1 MIGASMKKWLV
12 KFYPTILVLLVGL
25 FLTSSLLRPG
35 WYLSHDGIFHIY
47 RTEEALSMLKLGHFP
62 LRWAGNF
69 DQGFGIPL
77 FSFVY
82 PLPYYLSATLS
93 VALGAMWSLKAT
105 TITSYIL
112 GGLGMYLLL
121 SSRGKSFGLFG
132 ALIFLLTPYQFLNIF
147 VRGTIGET
155 LAIGLMPWVLYSYQ
169 NLKKNHN
176 KLKWYHPLPLAGVL
190 LAHNFLGIL
199 FATFLFGYMMM
210 DRVSLKRSLTSLFI
224 SLGISAF
231 FVLPMILQKNL
242 LYSFEYKDLTFR
254 FDQHFVTL
262 KQLFYSKWDYWYSMP
277 GENDGMSFQLG
288 IAQLSLAVLGMIA
301 ILVKSHTTSNLYLV
315 LAYLGTVFLMHSKS
329 YFIWNSLP
337 LLQSVQFPWRF
348 LFMPL
353 IITPLLATTALTSI
367 KSQKVRIL
375 IMISFLILGFVNIRN
390 YLNPMKFLDNIEF
403 TDLYRLYINK
413 TSTTF
418 RTEILPKWS
427 GHAERFKT
435 DELLVNSG
443 NMTIDALTHDPL
455 KINATIN
462 NKPDSSE
469 GRVTILRNYYP
480 GWRVTMDK
488 GKRIEVQ
495 PTVDGMIMLKP
506 ELGVHNYEIKMSSTP
521 VELFSNTVSLLS
533 VLTLGYLWYKNK
545 KNLNSTA
552 KSK

>member
-1 MIGASMKKWLV
+1 MIGTSMRKWLS
-12 KFYPTILVLLVGL
+12 KYYPIIIVAVAGL
-25 FLTSSLLRPG
+25 FLTSNLLRPG

-82 PLPYYLSATLS
+82 PLPYYLSSVLS
-93 VALGAMWSLKAT
+93 FLIGAMWSLK
-105 TITSYIL
+105 TITIAAYIL
-112 GGLGMYLLL
+112 GGIGMYMLL
-121 SSRGKSFGLFG
+121 SVRGRSFGLFG

-147 VRGTIGET
+147 VRGTLGET

-169 NLKKNHN
+169 NLKKNNH
-176 KLKWYHPLPLAGVL
+176 KLRWYHPLPLAGVL

-199 FATFLFGYMMM
+199 FAAFLFGYMLM
-210 DRVSLKRSLTSLFI
+210 DRASLKRSLASLFI
-224 SLGISAF
+224 SLGLSAF
-231 FVLPMILQKNL
+231 FILPMILQKNL

-254 FDQHFVTL
+254 YDQHFVTL
-262 KQLFYSKWDYWYSMP
+262 KQLLYSKWDYWYSMP

-288 IAQLSLAVLGMIA
+288 IAHIILA
-301 ILVKSHTTSNLYLV
+301 ILGIAAIFGKHRTTANLYLV
-315 LAYLGTVFLMHSKS
+315 LAYFGTVYLMHSKS

-353 IITPLLATTALTSI
+353 ILTPLLASNFITLI
-367 KSQKVRIL
+367 KSKNIRYIL
-375 IMISFLILGFVNIRN
+375 MLGLIILAFVNIRN
-390 YLNPMKFLDNIEF
+390 YRNPQQFMDNKEY
-403 TDLYRLYINK
+403 TDLYRLYYNK

-427 GHAERFKT
+427 VPHERYKT
-435 DELLVNSG
+435 DEILVNSG
-443 NMTIDALTHDPL
+443 NMTIDALSHDPL
-455 KINATIN
+455 KINVTIN

-469 GRVTILRNYYP
+469 GRVTLLRNYYP
-480 GWRVTMDK
+480 GWTVTMDNTK
-488 GKRIEVQ
+488 KIAIS
-495 PTVDGMIMLKP
+495 PTEDGMIMLKP

-521 VELFSNTVSLLS
+521 LELLSNTISSLSILI
-533 VLTLGYLWYKNK
+533 LGYLWYKNK
-545 KNLNSTA
+545 KAMPLKA

>member
-1 MIGASMKKWLV
+1 MIGTSMKKWLS
-12 KFYPTILVLLVGL
+12 KYYPTIIVLLVGL

-105 TITSYIL
+105 TIASYVL

-121 SSRGKSFGLFG
+121 SSRGRSFGLFG

-169 NLKKNHN
+169 NLKKNNH

-199 FATFLFGYMMM
+199 FATFLFGYMLM
-210 DRVSLKRSLTSLFI
+210 DRSSLKRSLASLFI
-224 SLGISAF
+224 SLGLSAF

-262 KQLFYSKWDYWYSMP
+262 KQLLYSKWDYWYSMP
-277 GENDGMSFQLG
+277 GEDDGMSFQLG
-288 IAQLSLAVLGMIA
+288 ISHLTLA
-301 ILVKSHTTSNLYLV
+301 ILGILAIIWKSRNSINLYLIF
-315 LAYLGTVFLMHSKS
+315 AYLGTVFLMHGKS

-353 IITPLLATTALTSI
+353 ILTPLLASNFITLI
-367 KSQKVRIL
+367 KSKNLRY
-375 IMISFLILGFVNIRN
+375 FLMSCFIVLAFINIRN
-390 YLNPMKFLDNIEF
+390 YRNPMKFLDNVEF
-403 TDLYRLYINK
+403 TDLYRLYYNK

-427 GHAERFKT
+427 GPKERFKT

-443 NMTIDALTHDPL
+443 NMTIDALSHDPL
-455 KINATIN
+455 KINVTIN
-462 NKPDSSE
+462 NKPDSSD

-480 GWRVTMDK
+480 GWTVTMDDTK
-488 GKRIEVQ
+488 KIKIS
-495 PTVDGMIMLKP
+495 PTEDGMIMLKP

-521 VELFSNTVSLLS
+521 VELFSNAASLLS
-533 VLTLGYLWYKNK
+533 ILTLGYLWYTNK
-545 KNLNSTA
+545 KNLNSTV

>member
-1 MIGASMKKWLV
+1 MIGTSMKNWLR
-12 KFYPTILVLLVGL
+12 KYTFQLIVLIVGL

-47 RTEEALSMLKLGHFP
+47 RTEEALSMLKLGHLP

-82 PLPYYLSATLS
+82 PLPYYLSSILS
-93 VALGAMWSLKAT
+93 VVLGAMWSLKAV
-105 TITSYIL
+105 TIAAYIF

-121 SSRGKSFGLFG
+121 SYRGRSFGLFG
-132 ALIFLLTPYQFLNIF
+132 ALIFFLTPYQFLNIF
-147 VRGTIGET
+147 VRGTLGET

-169 NLKKNHN
+169 NLGRINN
-176 KLKWYHPLPLAGVL
+176 KLRWYHPLPLAGVL

-199 FATFLFGYMMM
+199 FSAFMFGYMLTNKS
-210 DRVSLKRSLTSLFI
+210 SLKRALLSLFI
-224 SLGISAF
+224 SFGISSF
-231 FVLPMILQKNL
+231 FIIPMITQKNL

-254 FDQHFVTL
+254 YDQHFVTL
-262 KQLFYSKWDYWYSMP
+262 KQLIYSKWDYWYSMP
-277 GENDGMSFQLG
+277 GDNDGMSFQLG
-288 IAQLSLAVLGMIA
+288 LSQIILSLLGIFA
-301 ILVKSHTTSNLYLV
+301 IIWKFPTLSNLYLI
-315 LAYLGTVFLMHSKS
+315 LAYLGTLFLMHSKS
-329 YFIWNSLP
+329 YFIWDSLP

-353 IITPLLATTALTSI
+353 ILTPLLATQALRLI
-367 KSQKVRIL
+367 KSKKIRYLLMVLLVIL
-375 IMISFLILGFVNIRN
+375 AFINIRN
-390 YLNPMKFLDNIEF
+390 YRNPQQFLDNKEY
-403 TDLYRLYINK
+403 TDLYRLYYNK

-427 GHAERFKT
+427 VPHERYKN

-443 NMTIDALTHDPL
+443 NMTIDSLTHGPL
-455 KINATIN
+455 QINVTIN

-480 GWRVTMDK
+480 GWVVTMDGNK
-488 GKRIEVQ
+488 TIPIE
-495 PTVDGMIMLKP
+495 PTEDGMIMLKP
-506 ELGVHNYEIKMSSTP
+506 ELGIHNYEIRMSSTP
-521 VELFSNTVSLLS
+521 VELISNTVSLLF
-533 VLTLGYLWYKNK
+533 VLSLGYLWYTNK
-545 KNLNSTA
+545 KSLIFKA

>member
-1 MIGASMKKWLV
+1 MKRLLLKY
-12 KFYPTILVLLVGL
+12 YPILLVLIAGL
-25 FLTSSLLRPG
+25 FLTSSLLKPG

-93 VALGAMWSLKAT
+93 VILGTMWSLKLV
-105 TITSYIL
+105 TILAYLL
-112 GGLGMYLLL
+112 GGTGMYYLL
-121 SSRGKSFGLFG
+121 SVYGRSFGIFG

-155 LAIGLMPWVLYSYQ
+155 LAIGLMPWVLYSYH
-169 NLKKNHN
+169 NLKKNGT
-176 KLKWYHPLPLAGVL
+176 KLLWYHPIPLALVL
-190 LAHNFLGIL
+190 LSHNFLGIL
-199 FATFLFGYMMM
+199 FSAFLLGYMLT
-210 DRVSLKRSLTSLFI
+210 DKDSIKRSLMSLFL
-224 SLGISAF
+224 SLSLSAF
-231 FVLPMILQKNL
+231 FILPMIIQKNL

-262 KQLFYSKWDYWYSMP
+262 KQLLYSKWDYWYSMP
-277 GENDGMSFQLG
+277 GDNDGMSFQLG
-288 IAQLSLAVLGMIA
+288 IAQLTLAALSIITIVWKRWSLA
-301 ILVKSHTTSNLYLV
+301 NLYLI
-315 LAYLGTVFLMHSKS
+315 LAYVGTVFLMHSKS
-329 YFIWNSLP
+329 FFIWDSLP

-353 IITPLLATTALTSI
+353 ILTPLLSVFLLKQFKSKKLRHSLMLLSI
-367 KSQKVRIL
+367 IL
-375 IMISFLILGFVNIRN
+375 SFINIRN
-390 YLNPMKFLDNIEF
+390 YRNPQQFLDNTEY
-403 TDLYRLYINK
+403 TDLYRLYYNK

-427 GHAERFKT
+427 VPHERYKN

-443 NMTIDALTHDPL
+443 NMTIDKLTHDPL
-455 KINATIN
+455 KIIATIN

-469 GRVTILRNYYP
+469 GRLTILRNYYP
-480 GWRVTMDK
+480 GWTVTMDK
-488 GKRIEVQ
+488 VKDIPIE
-495 PTVDGMIMLKP
+495 PTPDGMIMLKP
-506 ELGVHNYEIKMSSTP
+506 ELGVHEYEIAIRSTW
-521 VELFSNTVSLLS
+521 VERLSNTVSALALLA
-533 VLTLGYLWYKNK
+533 LGYLWYTNK
-545 KNLNSTA
+545 KILRSKA

>member
-1 MIGASMKKWLV
+1 MKKWLS
-12 KFYPTILVLLVGL
+12 KFYPTIIVLFAGL

-82 PLPYYLSATLS
+82 PLPYYISATLS
-93 VALGAMWSLKAT
+93 VALGAIWSLKAT
-105 TITSYIL
+105 TIASYIL
-112 GGLGMYLLL
+112 GGIGMYLLL
-121 SSRGKSFGLFG
+121 SSRGRSFGLFG

-169 NLKKNHN
+169 NLKKNNH
-176 KLKWYHPLPLAGVL
+176 KLSWYHPIPLAGVL

-199 FATFLFGYMMM
+199 FTAFLFGYMIM
-210 DRVSLKRSLTSLFI
+210 DRATFKRSLASLFI
-224 SLGISAF
+224 SLGLSAF

-242 LYSFEYKDLTFR
+242 LYSFKYKDLTFR

-262 KQLFYSKWDYWYSMP
+262 KQLLYSKWDYWYSIP
-277 GENDGMSFQLG
+277 GDNDGMSFQLG
-288 IAQLSLAVLGMIA
+288 IAQLILA
-301 ILVKSHTTSNLYLV
+301 ILGIFVILFKSRKPGNLYLV
-315 LAYLGTVFLMHSKS
+315 LAYLGTIFLMHYKS

-337 LLQSVQFPWRF
+337 LLQSIQFPWRF

-353 IITPLLATTALTSI
+353 ILTPLFSVIVLNLV
-367 KSQKVRIL
+367 KPKQLRYF
-375 IMISFLILGFVNIRN
+375 IMLLFLILAFVNIRN
-390 YLNPMKFLDNIEF
+390 YRSPQGFFNNKDY
-403 TDLYRLYINK
+403 TDLYRLYYNK

-427 GHAERFKT
+427 VPHERYKT
-435 DELLVNSG
+435 DEILVNSG
-443 NMTIDALTHDPL
+443 NMTIDAITHDPL
-455 KINATIN
+455 KINVIIN

-469 GRVTILRNYYP
+469 GKVTILRNYYP
-480 GWRVTMDK
+480 GWTVTMDNRK
-488 GKRIEVQ
+488 KIEIT
-495 PTVDGMIMLKP
+495 PTEDGMILLKP

-521 VELFSNTVSLLS
+521 IELFSNIVSLIS
-533 VLTLGYLWYKNK
+533 MLTLGYLWYKNK
-545 KNLNSTA
+545 ENSSSTV
-552 KSK
+552 K

>member
-1 MIGASMKKWLV
+1 MKS
-12 KFYPTILVLLVGL
+12 LLRKYSIQLGIVFFGL
-25 FLTSSLLRPG
+25 FLVSSLFKSG

-82 PLPYYLSATLS
+82 PLPYYLSSILS
-93 VALGAMWSLKAT
+93 VAIGAMWSLKAI
-105 TITSYIL
+105 TITSYIF

-147 VRGTIGET
+147 VRGTLGET

-169 NLKKNHN
+169 NLKKINN
-176 KLKWYHPLPLAGVL
+176 KLRWYHPLPLAVVL

-199 FATFLFGYMMM
+199 FAAFMFGYMLT
-210 DRVSLKRSLTSLFI
+210 DKASLKRALASLLI
-224 SLGISAF
+224 SFGISAF
-231 FVLPMILQKNL
+231 FIIPMITQKNL

-254 FDQHFVTL
+254 YDQHFVTL
-262 KQLFYSKWDYWYSMP
+262 KQLLYSKWDYWYSMP

-288 IAQLSLAVLGMIA
+288 IAQIILA
-301 ILVKSHTTSNLYLV
+301 ILGILSIILSSRTPDNLYLI
-315 LAYLGTVFLMHSKS
+315 LAYLGTIYLMHGKS

-353 IITPLLATTALTSI
+353 ILTPLLSATVLNLI
-367 KSQKVRIL
+367 KPKKLRYCFMLLFVIL
-375 IMISFLILGFVNIRN
+375 AFANIRN
-390 YLNPMKFLDNIEF
+390 YRNPQQFLDNKEY
-403 TDLYRLYINK
+403 TDLYRLYYNK

-427 GHAERFKT
+427 VPHERYKT
-435 DELLVNSG
+435 DEILVNSG

-455 KINATIN
+455 KINVTIN
-462 NKPDSSE
+462 NKPDTSE

-480 GWRVTMDK
+480 GWVVTMDDK
-488 GKRIEVQ
+488 KTIPIE
-495 PTVDGMIMLKP
+495 PTEDGMIMLKP
-506 ELGVHNYEIKMSSTP
+506 ELGVHNYEIKMSSTL

-533 VLTLGYLWYKNK
+533 VLTLGYLWYTNK
-545 KNLNSTA
+545 KSLTSMA

>member
-1 MIGASMKKWLV
+1 MIGISMKRLLQKY
-12 KFYPTILVLLVGL
+12 FPILLILISGL
-25 FLTSSLLRPG
+25 FLTSSLLKSG

-82 PLPYYLSATLS
+82 PLPYYISATLS
-93 VALGAMWSLKAT
+93 VIFGTMWSLKML
-105 TITSYIL
+105 TILAYLL
-112 GGLGMYLLL
+112 GGTGMYYLL
-121 SSRGKSFGLFG
+121 SAYGRSFGIFG

-155 LAIGLMPWVLYSYQ
+155 LAIGLMPWVLYTYQ
-169 NLKKNHN
+169 HLKKSGNT
-176 KLKWYHPLPLAGVL
+176 LAWYHPIPLALVL
-190 LAHNFLGIL
+190 LSHNFLGIL
-199 FATFLFGYMMM
+199 FSAFLLGYMLT
-210 DRVSLKRSLTSLFI
+210 DRSSIKRSIASLLL
-224 SLGISAF
+224 SLSLSAF
-231 FVLPMILQKNL
+231 FILPMIIQKNL

-262 KQLFYSKWDYWYSMP
+262 KQLLYSKWDYWYSVP
-277 GENDGMSFQLG
+277 GDNDGMSFQLG
-288 IAQLSLAVLGMIA
+288 IAQLGIAAVS
-301 ILVKSHTTSNLYLV
+301 ILVILWRSRSLSNIYLV
-315 LAYLGTVFLMHSKS
+315 IAYIGTVFLMHSKS
-329 YFIWNSLP
+329 FFIWDSLP

-353 IITPLLATTALTSI
+353 ILTPILSVSLLKLI
-367 KSQKVRIL
+367 KSKQLRYIL
-375 IMISFLILGFVNIRN
+375 MLIFISVAFVNIRN
-390 YLNPMKFLDNIEF
+390 YRNPQQFMDNTTY
-403 TDLYRLYINK
+403 TDLYRLYYNK

-427 GHAERFKT
+427 VPHERYKT
-435 DELLVNSG
+435 DEVLINSG
-443 NMTIDALTHDPL
+443 NMTIDKLKYDPL
-455 KINATIN
+455 SIIVTIN

-480 GWRVTMDK
+480 GWTVAMDNSK
-488 GKRIEVQ
+488 KIKIE

-506 ELGVHNYEIKMSSTP
+506 ELGIHEYEIVMKSTVVEMMS
-521 VELFSNTVSLLS
+521 NALS
-533 VLTLGYLWYKNK
+533 GLTLITLGYLWYKNK
-545 KNLNSTA
+545 KALHLKA

>member
-1 MIGASMKKWLV
+1 MIGTSMQNWLKKY
-12 KFYPTILVLLVGL
+12 FPTIIVAVAGLL
-25 FLTSSLLRPG
+25 LTSNLLRAG

-82 PLPYYLSATLS
+82 PLPYYLSS
-93 VALGAMWSLKAT
+93 VLAYLLGAMWSLKVI
-105 TITSYIL
+105 TITAYVF
-112 GGLGMYLLL
+112 GGIGMYQLL
-121 SSRGKSFGLFG
+121 SPRGRSFGLFG

-155 LAIGLMPWVLYSYQ
+155 LAIGLMPWVLYSYH

-176 KLKWYHPLPLAGVL
+176 QLRWYHPLPLAGVL

-199 FATFLFGYMMM
+199 FAAFLFGYMLM
-210 DRVSLKRSLTSLFI
+210 DKASLKRALGSLFI
-224 SLGISAF
+224 SLGLSAF
-231 FVLPMILQKNL
+231 FILPMILQKNL

-254 FDQHFVTL
+254 YDQHFVTL
-262 KQLFYSKWDYWYSMP
+262 KQLLYSKWDYWYSMP
-277 GENDGMSFQLG
+277 GEDDGMSFQLG
-288 IAQLSLAVLGMIA
+288 VAQLLLALLGVVA
-301 ILVKSHTTSNLYLV
+301 TLAKFRSPDKLYLI
-315 LAYLGTVFLMHSKS
+315 LAYFGTILLMHSKS
-329 YFIWNSLP
+329 YFVWNSLP

-353 IITPLLATTALTSI
+353 ILTPILATTFLTMI
-367 KSQKVRIL
+367 KPKKIRYL
-375 IMISFLILGFVNIRN
+375 IMILFVILAFINIRN
-390 YLNPMKFLDNIEF
+390 YRNPMKFLDNVEF
-403 TDLYRLYINK
+403 TDLYRLYYNK

-427 GHAERFKT
+427 GPKERFKT

-443 NMTIDALTHDPL
+443 NMTIDALSHDPL
-455 KINATIN
+455 KLNVTIN

-469 GRVTILRNYYP
+469 GRVTLLRNYYP
-480 GWRVTMDK
+480 GWIVTMDNSK
-488 GKRIEVQ
+488 EIKVT
-495 PTVDGMIMLKP
+495 PTEDGMIMLKP
-506 ELGVHNYEIKMSSTP
+506 ELGVHNYEIKMSSTK
-521 VELFSNTVSLLS
+521 VERFSNLVSLLS
-533 VLTLGYLWYKNK
+533 VIALGYLWYTNK
-545 KNLNSTA
+545 KVFSSKA

>member
-1 MIGASMKKWLV
+1 MIGTSMKKWLS
-12 KFYPTILVLLVGL
+12 KFYPTIIVLFVGL
-25 FLTSSLLRPG
+25 FLTSSLLQPG

-82 PLPYYLSATLS
+82 PLPYYISATLS
-93 VALGAMWSLKAT
+93 VVLGAMWSLKAT
-105 TITSYIL
+105 TIASYIL

-121 SSRGKSFGLFG
+121 ASRGRSFGLFG

-169 NLKKNHN
+169 NLKKNNN
-176 KLKWYHPLPLAGVL
+176 KLRWYHPLPLAGVL

-199 FATFLFGYMMM
+199 FAAFLLGYMLM
-210 DRVSLKRSLTSLFI
+210 DRSSLKRSLASLFI
-224 SLGISAF
+224 SLGLSAF

-262 KQLFYSKWDYWYSMP
+262 KQLLYSKWEYWYSVP
-277 GENDGMSFQLG
+277 GDNDGMSFQLG
-288 IAQLSLAVLGMIA
+288 IAQLILAILGIIV
-301 ILVKSHTTSNLYLV
+301 ILVKSRTPGNLYLV
-315 LAYLGTVFLMHSKS
+315 LAYLGTVFLMHGKS

-353 IITPLLATTALTSI
+353 ILTPMLSVIILNLVKPKKLRYFFMLL
-367 KSQKVRIL
+367 
-375 IMISFLILGFVNIRN
+375 FVVLAFINIRN
-390 YLNPMKFLDNIEF
+390 YRNPQQFLDNKEF
-403 TDLYRLYINK
+403 TDLYRLYYNK

-427 GHAERFKT
+427 VPHERYKT
-435 DELLVNSG
+435 DEILVNSG

-455 KINATIN
+455 KINITIN

-480 GWRVTMDK
+480 GWRVTMDN
-488 GKRIEVQ
+488 GKKIEVK
-495 PTVDGMIMLKP
+495 PTEDGMIMLKP

-521 VELFSNTVSLLS
+521 VEIFSNTASLLS
-533 VLTLGYLWYKNK
+533 ILTLGYLWYKNK
-545 KNLNSTA
+545 KNLNSTV